1 MLLSGGVRFPEQLQ
15 TSHLKHNR
23 LFLWPQLLF
32 PSALW
37 PQSCSVASDDM
48 CSENSFS
55 PLSPSHPPTLLKMQ
69 SLLCD
74 GPRSFTLNI
83 AAAHSR
89 CHPSWRGG
97 TVEQWACTEPPTPVW
112 KLAEDRHSALAPSCR
127 RQGGSQCT
135 LPGQGHVHA
144 RAGKHIS
151 LWSWATALPTQT
163 CSRACFRFSTNHGL
177 GLRFASAPCL
187 PGSPGPTRF
196 YSLTELAAC
205 WLEHL
210 RLLLGA
216 SSFVSCSALSLP
228 YYQERAHFLGILRTS
243 VR

>member
-1 MLLSGGVRFPEQLQ
+1 MQ

-37 PQSCSVASDDM
+37 PQSCSVASNDM
-48 CSENSFS
+48 CSENSFT

-89 CHPSWRGG
+89 CHPAGG
-97 TVEQWACTEPPTPVW
+97 GALWNNGACTEPPTPVW

-151 LWSWATALPTQT
+151 LWSRATALLTRT
-163 CSRACFRFSTNHGL
+163 RSRAFSRFSANCGL
-177 GLRFASAPCL
+177 GLRFASASRL
-187 PGSPGPTRF
+187 PGSPAPTRF

-205 WLEHL
+205 WLEQL

-216 SSFVSCSALSLP
+216 SSEVSCSGPVTPLLSRKGTP
-228 YYQERAHFLGILRTS
+228 
-243 VR
+243 